1 MQSTLN
7 FEKDVRE
14 GPFKIS
20 ASDLVF
26 FISDIN
32 RRDFLVKY
40 INLKTLLRSQ
50 VSELTAPRSEI
61 RMRHTVARI
70 SHNEEASNSHT
81 TRNSQQQEVNSV
93 CAALGYIQDSASE
106 NCSNCRGSPKSLE
119 YWGKSSWT
127 QMKV

>member
-1 MQSTLN
+1 MQSTLI

-20 ASDLVF
+20 ASDLVLLP
-26 FISDIN
+26 DID

-93 CAALGYIQDSASE
+93 CAALGYIQDTASE
-106 NCSNCRGSPKSLE
+106 NCSSSRGSPKSLE
-119 YWGKSSWT
+119 YWGKTSWT